1 MACLRVSWP
10 LEFLHHLRVHAVLEY
25 MDIDALNFA
34 KAPSSHRGAEGRWRC
49 LRLLVASFSDVLH
62 QMVSPWSLYSD
73 SSLSSRLQPLGSD
86 GDVTPCEDTREDF
99 GLSFLLPATTFCCRV
114 AFKCQAPHAREGRAK
129 SGRVVG
135 GLRLQPGGA
144 SPRRSSC
151 ESRDSCFQLP
161 DLGGVRCTGKE

>member
-1 MACLRVSWP
+1 MSEVSWLACAFLWP
-10 LEFLHHLRVHAVLEY
+10 LEFLHHSRVHAVLEY

-73 SSLSSRLQPLGSD
+73 SSLSSRPQPLGSD

-99 GLSFLLPATTFCCRV
+99 GLSFFYFQPPRFVAGWLLSVKRLTP
-114 AFKCQAPHAREGRAK
+114 GRAEQ
-129 SGRVVG
+129 RAPV
-135 GLRLQPGGA
+135 
-144 SPRRSSC
+144 
-151 ESRDSCFQLP
+151 
-161 DLGGVRCTGKE
+161 